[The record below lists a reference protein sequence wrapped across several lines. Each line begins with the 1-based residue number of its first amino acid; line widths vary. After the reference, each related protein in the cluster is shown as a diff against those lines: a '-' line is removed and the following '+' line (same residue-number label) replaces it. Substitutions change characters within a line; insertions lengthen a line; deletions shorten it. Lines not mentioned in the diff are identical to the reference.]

1 MTVWELLLDG
11 LWALGATAFF
21 ALSLKGPAPH
31 RPRRGAAGHAP
42 GQMMY
47 SALKGPLGDNMS
59 VFLATFAV
67 CILAELLTRRLRA
80 PATVIS
86 FPAVIPLVPGVMLY
100 RTMLRFSEGDY
111 EAGTSALIATIIYA
125 GCMAFAITLAAMLA
139 KNFFPAR
146 LREKRTENDK

>member
-1 MTVWELLLDG
+1 
-11 LWALGATAFF
+11 
-21 ALSLKGPAPH
+21 
-31 RPRRGAAGHAP
+31 
-42 GQMMY
+42 MMY

>member
-1 MTVWELLLDG
+1 MTVWELLLEG

-21 ALSLKGPAPH
+21 ALSLKGP
-31 RPRRGAAGHAP
+31 RRTVPAAALLGML

-125 GCMAFAITLAAMLA
+125 GCMAFAITLSAMLA

>member
-1 MTVWELLLDG
+1 MTVWALLLEG

-21 ALSLKGPAPH
+21 ALSLKGP
-31 RPRRGAAGHAP
+31 RRTVPAAALLGML

-47 SALKGPLGDNMS
+47 SALKGPLGDNRS
-59 VFLATFAV
+59 VFLATFVV

-80 PATVIS
+80 LATVIS

-111 EAGTSALIATIIYA
+111 EAGTSALIAPIIYA

>member
-1 MTVWELLLDG
+1 MDREGLMTILPHRDEMLLLDRVEREEDVAHG
-11 LWALGATAFF
+11 FF
-21 ALSLKGPAPH
+21 RIPEDAWFLKGH
-31 RPRRGAAGHAP
+31 FP
-42 GQMMY
+42 GN
-47 SALKGPLGDNMS
+47 P
-59 VFLATFAV
+59 
-67 CILAELLTRRLRA
+67 I
-80 PATVIS
+80 
-86 FPAVIPLVPGVMLY
+86 VPGVMLY